1 VPDPANDGDK
11 PPPAE
16 PMTALAEGA
25 ATTHELFLAY
35 VGAGFTPTQALYLT
49 AEIITAPYRGGPK

>member
-1 VPDPANDGDK
+1 
-11 PPPAE
+11 
-16 PMTALAEGA
+16 MTALAEGA

-49 AEIITAPYRGGPK
+49 AEVITASFRGGPK